1 MILSQ
6 SHKFLFVHVPKTAGT
21 ALTAALSP
29 FGVTGTRHLWRR
41 LLRRLPV
48 TESPDH
54 AYLRKHE
61 TAADIRR
68 KLSPAV
74 FDRYHR
80 FAVVRNPFD
89 HAVSHYEY
97 LKEFRNARIARQMSA
112 MSFTEYLH
120 HRIKGKTLTTRFFV
134 RLPDQAHFIAD
145 ADGALLVHRI
155 MRFESLQD
163 DFKALVRDLALGDVE
178 LKQVNR
184 TKAKSGSK
192 SYKSYYDTESSDL
205 VRQLYARDFRIL
217 GYSEEL

>member
-6 SHKFLFVHVPKTAGT
+6 SHNFLFVHVPKTAGT

-97 LKEFRNARIARQMSA
+97 LKEFRNAKIAQQMAA

-120 HRIKGKTLTTRFFV
+120 DRLKGKTLTTRFFV
-134 RLPDQAHFIAD
+134 RLPDQAHFITD
-145 ADGALLVHRI
+145 SDETLLVHRL
-155 MRFESLQD
+155 MRFESLHD
-163 DFKALVRDLALGDVE
+163 DFNALVRDLALGDVE

-184 TKAKSGSK
+184 TKAKSDSR
-192 SYKSYYDTESSDL
+192 SYKSYYDDESLDL
-205 VRQLYARDFRIL
+205 VRKLYARDFRIL